1 VVPHAFDQF
10 MFARHVHERGLGPKP
25 LPKRAL
31 TVERLAEGLRALTDD
46 GAMRERA
53 RVTGE
58 RIRSRDP
65 LRAAVTWLESALPGR
80 EERVART
87 G

>member
-1 VVPHAFDQF
+1 MSAKL
-10 MFARHVHERGLGPKP
+10 MRKRGLGPKP

-31 TVERLAEGLRALTDD
+31 TVERLTEGLRALASD
-46 GAMRERA
+46 GPMRERA

-58 RIRSRDP
+58 RIRSREP